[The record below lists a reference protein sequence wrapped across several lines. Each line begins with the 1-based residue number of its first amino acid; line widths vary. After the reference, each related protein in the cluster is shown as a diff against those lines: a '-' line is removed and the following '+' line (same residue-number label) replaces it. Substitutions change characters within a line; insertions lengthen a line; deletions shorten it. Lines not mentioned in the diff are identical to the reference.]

1 MSRRKPRKIIKEAI
15 DETKHSNKTVSVPTS
30 FKGKLKGGL
39 SLFLG
44 RVKSSS
50 WKAKIIALIIVIGL
64 GFLARY
70 LMNRSKE
77 GKVTYETAAAEKGT
91 LITSISGSGT
101 ITSGNYTNVTTKTSG
116 TVSKVYVTNGD
127 TVSKGQKIA
136 DVSLDDYAKERQSAA
151 WVAYLDA
158 KENYLETISAKA
170 ESDIAMWKAR
180 QDVLDAQDAV
190 DDMNE
195 DDTNP
200 ATHETYTDGERM
212 IVTKTLDQTRKAF
225 SVAEAKYLNSDADIS
240 NASAKVTA
248 ALRDY
253 QENSA
258 TIIAPAGGT
267 LTDLALA
274 EGLLVSASSTT
285 SSTSGATIVTAQ
297 SVGKVSNPK
306 GQLIATVNLTEV
318 DITKVKA
325 NQKVSLT
332 LDAYEDKSFTGKVLA
347 VNTSGTASSGV
358 TNYPVTILLDPVSV
372 DIYPNMAVSVEIITD
387 IKSDVILIPSSAIQ
401 SNGESLTVQI
411 MKDKTPTTVEVEVGS
426 SNDSQTEVTSGINEG
441 DEVVTSVITATNSTS
456 SNSTTSP
463 FSGIGR
469 TTRSSGSST
478 SKNSG
483 GNVQVIQMGGPGF

>member
-1 MSRRKPRKIIKEAI
+1 MSKKIKKEVKKAIEEKKRDNDNIFKRFSFVRRLKDKA
-15 DETKHSNKTVSVPTS
+15 SS
-30 FKGKLKGGL
+30 FW
-39 SLFLG
+39 G

-50 WKAKIIALIIVIGL
+50 WKVKAITLIVIVGI

-70 LMNRSKE
+70 LINKSKE
-77 GKVTYETAAAEKGT
+77 GKVSYETSVAEKGT
-91 LITSISGSGT
+91 LITSISGSGS
-101 ITSGNYTNVTTKTSG
+101 ITSGNYTNVTTKASG

-127 TVSKGQKIA
+127 AVTKGQKIA
-136 DVSLDDYAKERQSAA
+136 DVTLDDYAGERQTAA
-151 WVAYLDA
+151 WVSYLDA
-158 KENYLETISAKA
+158 KENYLEAINTKA

-195 DDTNP
+195 NDTNP

-212 IVTKTLDQTRKAF
+212 IITKTLDQTRKAF

-240 NASAKVTA
+240 NTSAKVTA

-253 QENSA
+253 QENST

-274 EGLLVSASSTT
+274 EGLFVSVSSTT
-285 SSTSGATIVTAQ
+285 SSTSGATIVNAQ
-297 SVGKVSNPK
+297 TVGKVSNPN
-306 GQLIATVNLTEV
+306 GQLVATVNLTEV

-325 NQKVSLT
+325 NQKVTLT

-347 VNTSGTASSGV
+347 VNTSGNTSSGV

-372 DIYPNMAVSVEIITD
+372 DIYPNMAVGVEIITD
-387 IKSDVILIPSSAIQ
+387 IIPDVILVPSSAVQ
-401 SNGESLTVQI
+401 SNNGTSTVQI
-411 MKDKTPTTVEVEVGS
+411 MKDGIPTTVEVEVGS
-426 SNDSQTEVTSGINEG
+426 SNDSQTEIVSGVNEG
-441 DEVVTSVITATNSTS
+441 DEIVTSVIAASGTST

-469 TTRSSGSST
+469 STTRTSGSST
-478 SKNSG
+478 SKNS